1 VVNFIYWTFEPRV
14 WRGGGGSPGTHCT
27 RGCIG
32 PRADLDTL
40 ENKKKNVFFLG
51 LGAELTV
58 KRPAV
63 CVLLHLVPSVACV
76 CGNKKW
82 PAAVTVATSDLAPFI
97 FTDVTQSISGACCQN
112 I

>member
-1 VVNFIYWTFEPRV
+1 M
-14 WRGGGGSPGTHCT
+14 
-27 RGCIG
+27 G
-32 PRADLDTL
+32 PRTDLDNL
-40 ENKKKNVFFLG
+40 ENKKIVFSLG

-82 PAAVTVATSDLAPFI
+82 PAAVTVATSELAPFI